1 MKDKTKIPKESD
13 QVSYLK
19 EKKNNNLS
27 IISVYLNK
35 FNFSHE

>member
-19 EKKNNNLS
+19 EKK
-27 IISVYLNK
+27 IIIYQLYLCT
-35 FNFSHE
+35 